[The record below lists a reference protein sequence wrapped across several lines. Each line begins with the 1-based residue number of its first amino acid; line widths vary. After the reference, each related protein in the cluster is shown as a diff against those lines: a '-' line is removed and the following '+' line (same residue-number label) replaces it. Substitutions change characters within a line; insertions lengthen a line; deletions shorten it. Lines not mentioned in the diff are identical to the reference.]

1 MNWNWNMA
9 HQGRVRRDPPHQDPE
24 RRATIKLA
32 IVALAFIAS
41 LGLMYWLL
49 FA

>member
-1 MNWNWNMA
+1 MNWNWNM
-9 HQGRVRRDPPHQDPE
+9 PHRPKDDPE

-32 IVALAFIAS
+32 LVALAFIAS

>member
-1 MNWNWNMA
+1 MA
-9 HQGRVRRDPPHQDPE
+9 HRPDQDPE

-32 IVALAFIAS
+32 IVSLCFLAS

>member
-1 MNWNWNMA
+1 M
-9 HQGRVRRDPPHQDPE
+9 PHRPNQDPE

-32 IVALAFIAS
+32 IVTLGFLAA
-41 LGLMYWLL
+41 LGLMYWVL